1 LKQIIKELVLLINE
15 GVSLKEGFI
24 VRAESSEAQNIQAIE
39 RWKYRVNAFLEEN
52 IGSGAAVDFKNNTK
66 AMPSFGWDVNICDS
80 LDSGIPI
87 LQSLKYDIE
96 QNPKFWVTRLSKN
109 KNIQKISSRSKMN
122 SLDIVRKICSQF
134 HIVAKQLKDHRH
146 ENRGT
151 IVIEDEYDVQD
162 LLHALLKIFYDDI
175 RPEEWTPS
183 YAGKSSRMD
192 FLLKKEKIVIE
203 VKKTRE
209 GLKEKQIADQIII
222 DIERYKASHADCKTL
237 FCFVY
242 DPEKLIQ
249 NPTGVEEDINK
260 RHKGFAEVLICP
272 KGL

>member
-1 LKQIIKELVLLINE
+1 MFFDKRVTQNL
-15 GVSLKEGFI
+15 GFCSI
-24 VRAESSEAQNIQAIE
+24 SYFRDC
-39 RWKYRVNAFLEEN
+39 K
-52 IGSGAAVDFKNNTK
+52 IG
-66 AMPSFGWDVNICDS
+66 
-80 LDSGIPI
+80 
-87 LQSLKYDIE
+87 
-96 QNPKFWVTRLSKN
+96 
-109 KNIQKISSRSKMN
+109 
-122 SLDIVRKICSQF
+122 
-134 HIVAKQLKDHRH
+134 
-146 ENRGT
+146 
-151 IVIEDEYDVQD
+151 
-162 LLHALLKIFYDDI
+162 
-175 RPEEWTPS
+175 
-183 YAGKSSRMD
+183 
-192 FLLKKEKIVIE
+192 IE